1 MFFVEHKNLHDLIDE
16 VREEHINRLDIPADD
31 LTPKPRRKRRPA
43 KTALL
48 SIEAKK
54 AYRRRIVIQTL
65 AFD

>member
-16 VREEHINRLDIPADD
+16 VREEHINRLDIPADE

-54 AYRRRIVIQTL
+54 AYLKRIQTGPL
-65 AFD
+65 AFN